1 VKVVFVTHHAPRRHG
16 SASGRVVF
24 ALVEALRH
32 QGHEASAVCWGTQ
45 TPPDLPSWAS
55 FRPLPAAGALLVKA
69 HAVLRPREDVRRLH
83 LDLRLDLPPD
93 AVVVA
98 DEMLSWPAVRDA
110 AHRVANIHNS
120 VALDRIALGSR
131 RPSDL
136 QDLRAERRVVR
147 RAPQLWVGSERVR
160 AHLGHG
166 LVVPYTLPLPEE
178 VVATVEAPV
187 VGMLADWRWTPNLVA
202 LDRLLATWPEVRRQV
217 PAAQLVLAGRGTVPL
232 GTLPGVRFLG
242 EVPTSADLLSQVA
255 LLAFPCPPTSGPKMK
270 SFDALAHEV
279 AVVTTEAGAEGL
291 PSGAAVVAADGAPFA
306 QALVRLLS
314 DPGQRRERARQGR
327 ELLLR
332 HHSPEVAAQ
341 ARVAAVTTT

>member
-24 ALVEALRH
+24 ALVEALRE
-32 QGHEASAVCWGTQ
+32 QDHEATAVCWGTE
-45 TPPDLPSWAS
+45 TPPDLPSWAT
-55 FRPLPAAGALLVKA
+55 FHPLPGSGALAVKA
-69 HAVLRPREDVRRLH
+69 QALLHPREDVRRLH
-83 LDLRLDLPPD
+83 LELPED

-120 VALDRIALGSR
+120 VALDRAALRSR

-147 RAPQLWVGSERVR
+147 RAAQLWVGSDRVR

-178 VVATVEAPV
+178 VVAPLEEPV
-187 VGMLADWRWTPNLVA
+187 VGMLADWRWAPNVVA
-202 LDRLLATWPEVRRQV
+202 LDRLLAIWPDVRRQV
-217 PAAQLVLAGRGTVPL
+217 PGAELVLAGRGALSL

-242 EVPTSADLLSQVA
+242 EVPTSADLLGQVA

-279 AVVTTEAGAEGL
+279 AVVTSEAGAEGL
-291 PSGAAVVAADGAPFA
+291 PAEAATVAADGAPFA
-306 QALVRLLS
+306 QALVRLLT
-314 DPGQRRERARQGR
+314 DPQQRRERARRGR
-327 ELLLR
+327 QLLLE
-332 HHSPEVAAQ
+332 HHSPEVAAR
-341 ARVAAVTTT
+341 ARVAAVTRT